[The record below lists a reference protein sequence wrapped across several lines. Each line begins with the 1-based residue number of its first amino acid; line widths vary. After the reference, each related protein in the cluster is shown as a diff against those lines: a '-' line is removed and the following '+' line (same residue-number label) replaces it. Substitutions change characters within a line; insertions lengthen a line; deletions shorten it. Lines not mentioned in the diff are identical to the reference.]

1 MQLALI
7 QPWPSVG
14 AVYGKTAREHGIDI
28 QDDEVDKRFYQIF
41 GKAQKNKKITMGEE
55 KDFWREVVKEVFKP
69 FAKGCNLDPVF
80 EVLWNLFAE
89 GKHWRLATFR

>member
-1 MQLALI
+1 MSNLIKVLTVDAAGTLI

-14 AVYGKTAREHGIDI
+14 AVYGKTAREHDIDI

-55 KDFWREVVKEVFKP
+55 KDFWRESGERSF
-69 FAKGCNLDPVF
+69 
-80 EVLWNLFAE
+80 
-89 GKHWRLATFR
+89 